1 MFCEGLLRIL
11 SLNWFNNGAVMRK
24 KALSTLP
31 IIDGGTQ
38 RKEPSWETAVALSR
52 LRPYVWLEEYIEQA
66 FQTIYLVQMMD
77 CRRLYSATAVSSK
90 RLQRLNH

>member
-1 MFCEGLLRIL
+1 
-11 SLNWFNNGAVMRK
+11 MRK
-24 KALSTLP
+24 KVLSTLP

-38 RKEPSWETAVALSR
+38 RKEPSWKTAVVLSH
-52 LRPYVWLEEYIEQA
+52 LQSYVWLEEYIEQA